1 MMDLKSRIRKGN
13 MKGKHQDTKALSDV
27 LAEMQRQD
35 AKWGADRNQDPF
47 IWGAILGEEVG
58 EFHQAVL
65 HDRFGGKAAGTS
77 REEAVQIAAVGSSA
91 TWVKIFMPVDSLPSA

>member
-1 MMDLKSRIRKGN
+1 
-13 MKGKHQDTKALSDV
+13 MKDKHQETEALKDV

-35 AKWGADRNQDPF
+35 DKWGADRNLDPF
-47 IWGAILGEEVG
+47 IWGAILVEEVG

-77 REEAVQIAAVGSSA
+77 REEAVQIAAVA
-91 TWVKIFMPVDSLPSA
+91 LQIIEFYDRVQIR

>member
-1 MMDLKSRIRKGN
+1 
-13 MKGKHQDTKALSDV
+13 MKAKHQDTKALSDV
-27 LAEMQRQD
+27 LAEMHRQD
-35 AKWGADRNQDPF
+35 DKWGADRNQDPF

-77 REEAVQIAAVGSSA
+77 REEAVQIAAVA
-91 TWVKIFMPVDSLPSA
+91 LQIIEYYDRVKER

>member
-1 MMDLKSRIRKGN
+1 MLMMDLKSRIRKGN

-47 IWGAILGEEVG
+47 IWGAILGEE
-58 EFHQAVL
+58 AVL

-77 REEAVQIAAVGSSA
+77 REEAVQIAAVA
-91 TWVKIFMPVDSLPSA
+91 LQIIEYYDRVIDR

>member
-1 MMDLKSRIRKGN
+1 

-47 IWGAILGEEVG
+47 IWGRFSEKRWENFIRLSSMIVLVVKQPVPVG
-58 EFHQAVL
+58 RKQYKLLLL
-65 HDRFGGKAAGTS
+65 HCKS
-77 REEAVQIAAVGSSA
+77 SNIMIA
-91 TWVKIFMPVDSLPSA
+91 